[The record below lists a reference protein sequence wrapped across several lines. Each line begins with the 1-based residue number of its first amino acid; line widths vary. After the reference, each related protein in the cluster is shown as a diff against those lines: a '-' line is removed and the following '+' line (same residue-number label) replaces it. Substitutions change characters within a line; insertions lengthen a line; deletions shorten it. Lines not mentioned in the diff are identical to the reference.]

1 MAALIP
7 FTSNY
12 TDVSTY
18 EGYQFEFCCQ
28 RCGNGYRST
37 FRHSVTGFG
46 GRIAALG
53 GSLLGGEIG
62 SKVEEVGLLAQWD
75 RNGTRGTHQ
84 RQAPGRGLAGRGRR
98 VRPVPPVRRVGLPGR
113 LLGRDR
119 RELRPVRAHPAARP
133 PAARPPASGR
143 PAVRAPAVR
152 APALRAAAAA
162 QPYPAAVR
170 PARSRTQPS
179 SPTVSPSSY
188 GQAPQFG
195 QQQSGQAPQ
204 FGQQQFGQAPQFG
217 QQQFGQ
223 PQPYGQQQAPRAS
236 GRPRV
241 APGSPCA
248 TPAATRAPPRP
259 TARAAAARSSG
270 RFCGSCGSPIA
281 PPTCSGCGAPSQ
293 GTAFCTS
300 CGTPTR

>member
-62 SKVEEVGLLAQWD
+62 SKVEEVGLMAQWD
-75 RNGTRGTHQ
+75 RNGTRGTTNDKRLVEASQ
-84 RQAPGRGLAGRGRR
+84 DVAGEFVQCRRCADWVCRGVCWDDAAGSCVRCVPSQPPSAPQPYASQ
-98 VRPVPPVRRVGLPGR
+98 PYAPQQY
-113 LLGRDR
+113 
-119 RELRPVRAHPAARP
+119 PAQ
-133 PAARPPASGR
+133 
-143 PAVRAPAVR
+143 
-152 APALRAAAAA
+152 LYA
-162 QPYPAAVR
+162 QP
-170 PARSRTQPS
+170 
-179 SPTVSPSSY
+179 PTY
-188 GQAPQFG
+188 APQHY
-195 QQQSGQAPQ
+195 
-204 FGQQQFGQAPQFG
+204 
-217 QQQFGQ
+217 GQ
-223 PQPYGQQQAPRAS
+223 PQPYGQPQAPRGYAPPPAGGPRIS
-236 GRPRV
+236 LRHPGRHT
-241 APGSPCA
+241 G
-248 TPAATRAPPRP
+248 PAAGHCP
-259 TARAAAARSSG
+259 SCGSQVSG
-270 RFCGSCGSPIA
+270 RFCGGCGCPIA
-281 PPTCSGCGAPSQ
+281 PPACSGCGAPSQ